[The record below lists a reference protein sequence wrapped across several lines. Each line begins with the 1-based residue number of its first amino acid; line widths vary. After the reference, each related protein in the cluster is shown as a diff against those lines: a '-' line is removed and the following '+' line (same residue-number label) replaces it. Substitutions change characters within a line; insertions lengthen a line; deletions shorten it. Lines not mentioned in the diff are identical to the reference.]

1 MFNLGMSELILIAIL
16 ALIFI
21 GPKQLPE
28 VAKTVGRLI
37 GEFKKATGDISDSI
51 TKSAL
56 MDDLKK
62 DINLNAPIDSVPKK
76 KDELLSENKLE
87 NNPEKKGESDRV

>member
-28 VAKTVGRLI
+28 MAKALGRMMS
-37 GEFKKATGDISDSI
+37 EFKKASNDLTESF

-56 MDDLKK
+56 VDDLKK
-62 DINLNAPIDSVPKK
+62 DLNPLKQEPMAAPKVEETKESVKT
-76 KDELLSENKLE
+76 
-87 NNPEKKGESDRV
+87 ESKEDPSSV

>member
-1 MFNLGMSELILIAIL
+1 MFNLGMSELILIAVL

-37 GEFKKATGDISDSI
+37 GEFKKATGDISESF

-62 DINLNAPIDSVPKK
+62 DINIQTPLNSISKEKTDVAVEN
-76 KDELLSENKLE
+76 KDE
-87 NNPEKKGESDRV
+87 PDRV

>member
-28 VAKTVGRLI
+28 MAKALGRMMS
-37 GEFKKATGDISDSI
+37 EFKKASNDLTESF
-51 TKSAL
+51 TKNAL
-56 MDDLKK
+56 VDDLKK
-62 DINLNAPIDSVPKK
+62 DLNPLKQEPMAAPKVEETKESVKTAS
-76 KDELLSENKLE
+76 KDDPNS
-87 NNPEKKGESDRV
+87 V